1 MFNTCILHKVPIKT
15 FKINIY
21 VTNLSFMP
29 SQLHIDIE
37 AQSTIENLPRLSL
50 ILLAMLIMVAS
61 VPVQINITLR
71 LR

>member
-1 MFNTCILHKVPIKT
+1 MFKTCILHKVPIKT
-15 FKINIY
+15 FKVNIY